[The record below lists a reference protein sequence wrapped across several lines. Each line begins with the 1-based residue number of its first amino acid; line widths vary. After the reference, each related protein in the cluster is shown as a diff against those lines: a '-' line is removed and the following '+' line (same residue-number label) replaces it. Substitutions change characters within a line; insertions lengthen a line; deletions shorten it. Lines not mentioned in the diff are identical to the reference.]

1 MEYIINST
9 KQFEKDINRIQKT
22 EANKVISKL
31 NVFINYLKEGKRVDH
46 LISKVP
52 NIILKFQFSS
62 SLYIFRA
69 DLKIR
74 AILSIESDPLFDQ
87 KIITLY
93 RIVKHDE
100 LERAINSVVN
110 SLYQSMIDNDG
121 VDYGSN

>member
-1 MEYIINST
+1 MEYLINST
-9 KQFEKDINRIQKT
+9 KQFEKDINKLQKT

-31 NVFINYLKEGKRVDH
+31 NMFINYLKEGKRVDH

-93 RIVKHDE
+93 RIIKHDE

>member
-110 SLYQSMIDNDG
+110 SL
-121 VDYGSN
+121 